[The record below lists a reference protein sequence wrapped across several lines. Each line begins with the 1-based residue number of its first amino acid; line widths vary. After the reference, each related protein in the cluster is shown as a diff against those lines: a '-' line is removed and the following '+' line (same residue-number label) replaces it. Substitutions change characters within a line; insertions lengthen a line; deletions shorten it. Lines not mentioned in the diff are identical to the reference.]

1 MQATYRDKKE
11 NLAVMTEL
19 MEGAQV
25 VLSEQ
30 PLELFEPIQLKG
42 TVDQVL
48 KMKNGLHIALDTK
61 TRNHT
66 TVYAKDIFQLSCYT
80 YLLAH
85 LGFTTASTGIIR
97 FMVPSK
103 RGNVEKLKLVKLYPA
118 EEIESVFLSC
128 RRDQRLVSEGHTFNC
143 HCGFHV

>member
-1 MQATYRDKKE
+1 MLATYRDKKE

-19 MEGAQV
+19 MEGARV

-30 PLELFEPIQLKG
+30 PLEVFEPIQLKG

-85 LGFTTASTGIIR
+85 LGFAMASTGIIR

-103 RGNVEKLKLVKLYPA
+103 HGAVEKLKLVKLYPA

-128 RRDQRLVSEGHTFNC
+128 YRDQLLIKEGQTFNC
-143 HCGFHV
+143 QCGFHV